1 MAEMVVAFPHAR
13 ISDRGRQ
20 QRATAGAS
28 EERRITAHDQS
39 ISSPISTGC
48 APGRVKVRVQHNAG
62 TRPRSFSARNGFM
75 PEWWFLV
82 VVISGLSLE
91 QVRYPE

>member
-1 MAEMVVAFPHAR
+1 
-13 ISDRGRQ
+13 
-20 QRATAGAS
+20 
-28 EERRITAHDQS
+28 
-39 ISSPISTGC
+39 
-48 APGRVKVRVQHNAG
+48 VKVRVQHNAG